1 MPSGFIKSV
10 DQVGIVVRDLD
21 AAMALYSED
30 LGLGPWSVF
39 TISPETC
46 TGGMSFRDEQQPH
59 SFAMAICDVGT
70 VTYELIQPLDGPS
83 SYTEFLDAHGDGFHH
98 VGFVVDD
105 IDAAIAQMEA
115 KGYSIVQSGRGFG
128 TQGDGHYVY
137 FETDAAIGYLVEAI
151 QMPESM
157 REPERTV
164 A

>member
-10 DQVGIVVRDLD
+10 DQVGIVVKDLE
-21 AAMALYSED
+21 AAMAQYSED
-30 LGLGPWSVF
+30 LGIGPWEVL
-39 TISPETC
+39 TISPDTC
-46 TGGMSFRDEQQPH
+46 TGGMSFRGEEQPH
-59 SFAMAICDVGT
+59 SFVMATCDVGG

-83 SYTEFLDAHGDGFHH
+83 SYVEFLDAHGDGFHH
-98 VGFVVDD
+98 VGFHVDD

-151 QMPESM
+151 QLPASM
-157 REPERTV
+157 RAPERIV